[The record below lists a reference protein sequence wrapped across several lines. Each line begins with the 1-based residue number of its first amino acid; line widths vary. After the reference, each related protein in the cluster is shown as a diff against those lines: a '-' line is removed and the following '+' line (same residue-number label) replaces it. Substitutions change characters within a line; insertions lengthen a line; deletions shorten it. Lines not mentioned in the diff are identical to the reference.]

1 VFSAWPDLVERFR
14 HPDERPSEVKIETPR
29 GTRHLELAIFPLTG
43 RRGELSGRVVLARD
57 VSERVR
63 YQRRIEELAYQD
75 PVTDL
80 PNRRSFELLGDR
92 ALALAARQNW
102 TVALLFIDLDR
113 FKQVNDRH
121 GHAAGDRVLLRV
133 AERLQ
138 QEVRRGDLLARFGGD
153 EFVLLLQDSSVEG
166 AEAAVDRV
174 RELLRRPF
182 SVERSGTGVTVEI
195 AGSIGYALYPRDGS
209 ELAQLVARADEAMY
223 RSKSR

>member
-1 VFSAWPDLVERFR
+1 
-14 HPDERPSEVKIETPR
+14 
-29 GTRHLELAIFPLTG
+29 
-43 RRGELSGRVVLARD
+43 
-57 VSERVR
+57 
-63 YQRRIEELAYQD
+63 
-75 PVTDL
+75 
-80 PNRRSFELLGDR
+80 
-92 ALALAARQNW
+92 
-102 TVALLFIDLDR
+102 
-113 FKQVNDRH
+113 
-121 GHAAGDRVLLRV
+121 V

-182 SVERSGTGVTVEI
+182 SVERSGAGTAVEI
-195 AGSIGYALYPRDGS
+195 SGSIGYALYPRDGS